1 MRRLLISLFLS
12 AFCLPLYAADARPVE
27 IPALDGLRLKGSYH
41 LAAGEKGRA
50 VILLHAMQSSRDSWV
65 AAIKPLL
72 DAGISVLAVDH
83 RGYGETG
90 GTINLDRSAD
100 DTRQWLGWLRKQPG
114 IQPDRIGIAGASFGA
129 DISLGLC
136 GTDPQC
142 AVAVALSPTRNFDP
156 AVLDY
161 TGRGLLVLAAHADK
175 SSFLAA
181 QAIFVQAK
189 GDVAVHFV
197 EGNGYA
203 HGIATLFDDDRSR
216 IPEFVNWLDYHL

>member
-1 MRRLLISLFLS
+1 
-12 AFCLPLYAADARPVE
+12 
-27 IPALDGLRLKGSYH
+27 
-41 LAAGEKGRA
+41 
-50 VILLHAMQSSRDSWV
+50 MQSSRESWV

-72 DAGISVLAVDH
+72 QAGISVLAVDH

-100 DTRQWLGWLRKQPG
+100 DTRQWLGWLRKQSG
-114 IQPDRIGIAGASFGA
+114 IQPDRVGIAGASFGR
-129 DISLGLC
+129 ISAFPSA

-142 AVAVALSPTRNFDP
+142 AAVVALSPSRNGSDP
-156 AVLDY
+156 AALDY

-175 SSFLAA
+175 TSFLAA

-203 HGIATLFDDDRSR
+203 HGITTLFDDDRSR